1 MSPQL
6 PSPPEILAPVGNWD
20 MLRAAVHNGA
30 DAVYMG
36 MPGFNARGRAH
47 TLELDEL
54 RAMIQYAHL
63 YGVKVFLAFNILIF
77 ERELRDVVGALHDVI
92 PLRPDAFIVQDL
104 GIAALIR
111 HMAPQQA
118 VHASTQMTVTN
129 TEAITLTEDLGMDRY
144 VLGREVSIP
153 EMAKIKAATTKEL
166 EVFVHGALCVSYSGQ
181 CLTSESLG
189 GRSANR
195 GQCAQSCR
203 LQYDLIVDG
212 EKRELGEKSYLVSP
226 QDLCGLDDVP
236 RLVELGIE
244 SFKIEGRLKSPEYV
258 ATTARAYKERSVG
271 DLSPSQTR
279 ARKDEM
285 ARVYSRGFFNGW
297 FDGVNHQRL
306 VPAHLSSHHGL
317 YLGVVTSV
325 DTDGITIDTE
335 HAIEA
340 GEGMVFVDHDS
351 KEEIGSTVF
360 GTRSDKR
367 GVKASFSRSFA
378 LEKVTEGMHA
388 YVNSSQRLE
397 SEVRK
402 SFSDKSRLKKI
413 PLNIRVIGAVGDYLV
428 VTATDADGHIATAR
442 SQSPLQQAA
451 RAPLST
457 ESLRAELGALAGT
470 VFALSEFSN
479 ALAGDCFLHSRE
491 LKEIRRSLCHDLEHS
506 RMTRASIPIRSHEE
520 MEAWIR
526 HHHAPHIPAGQ
537 PRLNVL
543 VRELGQLEGLD
554 QLPIST
560 VFLDFEFGKEYGP
573 AAERVRGMGYKVGI
587 ATTRILK
594 PGELAHLKVIERLK
608 PDEVLVRNLGALE
621 YLRRSGLTLVGDFSL
636 NITNSISASYLLS
649 KGLSRICPSY
659 DLNREQLLELA
670 DSCDASKLEVT
681 AHHYIPAFH
690 MEHCVFAAF
699 LSKGSSYR
707 DCGRPCE
714 KHRVE
719 LRDSKGAL
727 HPLKADAECR
737 NTMFNGVPQSAGT
750 LIPDLQARSVST
762 FRVDG
767 LFEDAETLR
776 MKVQAYAEVLC
787 EGVPITSAMAK
798 LGMSDR
804 YGVTNG
810 QLYNIRG
817 YQDRKKEFAA
827 LATLGDVADPG
838 LKAILPAE
846 TRSAPPS
853 TADSTSQSRYCPT
866 REKPTG

>member
-1 MSPQL
+1 MSL
-6 PSPPEILAPVGNWD
+6 PKPSTPEILSPVGNWD

-36 MPGFNARGRAH
+36 MPGFNARGRAP

-77 ERELRDVVGALHDVI
+77 ERELEDVVDALRDVI

-111 HMAPQQA
+111 HMAPNQA

-129 TEAITLTEDLGMDRY
+129 PEAISLTEDLGMARY

-212 EKRELGEKSYLVSP
+212 KKRELGEKSYLVSP
-226 QDLCGLDDVP
+226 QDLCGLEDVP
-236 RLVELGIE
+236 RLVEIGIE

-271 DLSPSQTR
+271 NLSPSQTR
-279 ARKDEM
+279 AKEEEM
-285 ARVYSRGFFNGW
+285 ARVYSRGFFNGG

-317 YLGVVTSV
+317 YLGEVSSIAS
-325 DTDGITIDTE
+325 DGVIIDTE
-335 HAIEA
+335 QAIDA
-340 GEGMVFVDHDS
+340 GDGIVFVDHAS
-351 KEEIGSTVF
+351 KEEVGSTVF
-360 GTRSDKR
+360 GIRSDKR
-367 GVKASFSRSFA
+367 GARVSFSRSFS
-378 LEKVTEGMHA
+378 LGKVREGMHA
-388 YVNSSQRLE
+388 YVNSSPHLE
-397 SEVRK
+397 AEVRK
-402 SFSDKSRLKKI
+402 SFTDKNAMKKI
-413 PLNIRVIGAVGDYLV
+413 PLTLAVFGSIGESLV
-428 VTATDADGHIATAR
+428 VTATDTDGNIATAR
-442 SQSPLQQAA
+442 SESPLQQAA

-457 ESLRAELGALAGT
+457 ESLRAELGALGGT
-470 VFALSEFSN
+470 VFALSEISN
-479 ALAGDCFLHSRE
+479 NIEGSCFLHSKE
-491 LKEIRRSLCHDLEHS
+491 LKEIRRSLCHDLEQQ
-506 RMTRASIPIRSHEE
+506 RMNRLAISIRSGEE
-520 MEAWIR
+520 MREWVR
-526 HHHAPHIPAGQ
+526 SRHAPHASYGKPG
-537 PRLNVL
+537 LNVL
-543 VRELGQLEGLD
+543 IREVSQLDGLAN
-554 QLPIST
+554 LPIAT
-560 VFLDFEFGKEYGP
+560 IFLDFEFGKEYGP
-573 AAERVRGMGYKVGI
+573 AAERVRAMGYQVGI

-594 PGELAHLKVIERLK
+594 PGELAHLKVIERIK

-621 YLRRSGLTLVGDFSL
+621 YLRKSGLTLIGDFSL
-636 NITNSISASYLLS
+636 NVANSISASYLLS

-659 DLNREQLLELA
+659 DLNGEQLLELA
-670 DSCDASKLEVT
+670 SACDASKLEVT

-714 KHRVE
+714 QHRVE

-750 LIPDLQARSVST
+750 LLPALQTRGVST

-767 LFEDAETLR
+767 LFEDGMTLR
-776 MKVQAYAEVLC
+776 AKVEAYADVLFNEVPVAL
-787 EGVPITSAMAK
+787 AMGK

-817 YQDRKKEFAA
+817 YQDRKKEFTSVTA
-827 LATLGDVADPG
+827 LRAVADPG
-838 LKAILPAE
+838 LKAVIPGE
-846 TRSAPPS
+846 
-853 TADSTSQSRYCPT
+853 
-866 REKPTG
+866 

>member
-1 MSPQL
+1 M
-6 PSPPEILAPVGNWD
+6 PSPKPATPEILSPVGNWD

-36 MPGFNARGRAH
+36 MPGFNARGRAP

-63 YGVKVFLAFNILIF
+63 YGIKVFLAFNILIF
-77 ERELRDVVGALHDVI
+77 ERELQDVIDALHDII

-111 HMAPQQA
+111 HMAPDQA
-118 VHASTQMTVTN
+118 VHASTQMTITN
-129 TEAITLTEDLGMDRY
+129 PEAITLTEDLGMERY

-212 EKRELGEKSYLVSP
+212 KKRDLGEKSYLVSP
-226 QDLCGLDDVP
+226 QDLCGLEDVP
-236 RLVELGIE
+236 RLVEIGIE

-258 ATTARAYKERSVG
+258 ATTARAYKERSLG
-271 DLSPSQTR
+271 HLSPSQTR
-279 ARKDEM
+279 AKEDEM

-297 FDGVNHQRL
+297 FDGVDHQRL

-317 YLGVVTSV
+317 YLGEVSSIAS
-325 DTDGITIDTE
+325 DGIVIDTE
-335 HAIEA
+335 QEIEA
-340 GEGMVFVDHDS
+340 GDGIVFVDHLS

-360 GTRSDKR
+360 GIRSDKR
-367 GVKASFSRSFA
+367 GACVSFSRSFS
-378 LEKVTEGMHA
+378 LGKVREGMHA
-388 YVNSSQRLE
+388 YVNSSPHLE
-397 SEVRK
+397 AGVRT
-402 SFSDKSRLKKI
+402 SFTDKNAMKKI
-413 PLNIRVIGAVGDYLV
+413 PLTMAVVGFIGEPLV
-428 VTATDADGHIATAR
+428 VTATDTDGNIATAR
-442 SQSPLQQAA
+442 SESSLQQAA

-457 ESLRAELGALAGT
+457 ESLRAELGALGGT
-470 VFALSEFSN
+470 VFTLSEMTN
-479 ALAGDCFLHSRE
+479 GIAGACFLHSKE
-491 LKEIRRSLCHDLEHS
+491 LKEIRRSLCHDLERQ
-506 RMTRASIPIRSHEE
+506 RMNRASIVLRSREE
-520 MEAWIR
+520 MNEWVR
-526 HHHAPHIPAGQ
+526 SGRAPHTSPDT

-543 VRELGQLEGLD
+543 VRELSQLEGLTN
-554 QLPIST
+554 LPIST
-560 VFLDFEFGKEYGP
+560 IFLDFEFGKEYGP
-573 AAERVRGMGYKVGI
+573 AAERVRAMGYKVGI
-587 ATTRILK
+587 ATTRVLK
-594 PGELAHLKVIERLK
+594 PGELAHLKVIERIK

-621 YLRRSGLTLVGDFSL
+621 YLRTSGLTLIGDFSL
-636 NITNSISASYLLS
+636 NIANSISASYLLS

-659 DLNREQLLELA
+659 DLNGEQLLELA
-670 DSCDASKLEVT
+670 SSCDASKLEVT

-714 KHRVE
+714 RHRVE

-750 LIPDLQARSVST
+750 LLPALQTRGVAT

-767 LFEDAETLR
+767 LFEDGMTLR
-776 MKVQAYAEVLC
+776 AKVEAYADVLFNEVPVAL
-787 EGVPITSAMAK
+787 AMGK

-817 YQDRKKEFAA
+817 YRDRKKEFTSVTA
-827 LATLGDVADPG
+827 LRAVADPG
-838 LKAILPAE
+838 LRAVIPEA
-846 TRSAPPS
+846 
-853 TADSTSQSRYCPT
+853 
-866 REKPTG
+866 

>member
-1 MSPQL
+1 VVD
-6 PSPPEILAPVGNWD
+6 A
-20 MLRAAVHNGA
+20 LR
-30 DAVYMG
+30 
-36 MPGFNARGRAH
+36 
-47 TLELDEL
+47 
-54 RAMIQYAHL
+54 
-63 YGVKVFLAFNILIF
+63 
-77 ERELRDVVGALHDVI
+77 DVI

-111 HMAPQQA
+111 HMAPEQA

-129 TEAITLTEDLGMDRY
+129 PEAITLTEDLGMERY

-153 EMAKIKAATTKEL
+153 EMAKIKAATSKEL

-203 LQYDLIVDG
+203 LPYDLIVDG

-226 QDLCGLDDVP
+226 QDLCGLEDVP
-236 RLVELGIE
+236 RLVDIGIE

-258 ATTARAYKERSVG
+258 ATTARAYKERSIG
-271 DLSPSQTR
+271 RLSPSQTR
-279 ARKDEM
+279 AKEDEM
-285 ARVYSRGFFNGW
+285 SRVYSRGFFNGW

-317 YLGVVTSV
+317 YLGEVSAISSDDIII
-325 DTDGITIDTE
+325 DTDGR
-335 HAIEA
+335 IEA
-340 GEGMVFVDHDS
+340 GDGIVFVDHTS
-351 KEEIGSTVF
+351 KEKLGSTVF
-360 GTRSDKR
+360 GIRSDKR
-367 GVKASFSRSFA
+367 GSRVSFGRSFS
-378 LEKVTEGMHA
+378 LGKVREGMHA
-388 YVNSSQRLE
+388 YLNSSPHLE
-397 SEVRK
+397 AEVRK
-402 SFSDKSRLKKI
+402 SFTDKTLLKKI
-413 PLNIRVIGAVGDYLV
+413 PVEMKVTGTVGEPLV
-428 VTATDADGHIATAR
+428 VTATDIDGNVATA
-442 SQSPLQQAA
+442 SSETSLQQAA

-457 ESLRAELGALAGT
+457 ESIRAELGALGGSIFT
-470 VFALSEFSN
+470 LSEITN
-479 ALAGDCFLHSRE
+479 AITGDCFLHSKE
-491 LKEIRRSLCHDLEHS
+491 LKEIRRSLCHDLEQQ
-506 RMTRASIPIRSHEE
+506 RMNRSPISIRSRQE
-520 MEAWIR
+520 MDEWAR
-526 HHHAPHIPAGQ
+526 EHHAPKLSPDKPH
-537 PRLNVL
+537 LNVL
-543 VRELGQLEGLD
+543 VREVAQLEGLED
-554 QLPIST
+554 LPIST
-560 VFLDFEFGKEYGP
+560 IFLDFEFGKEYGP
-573 AAERVRGMGYKVGI
+573 AAERVRAMGYKVGI

-594 PGELAHLKVIERLK
+594 PGELAHLKVIERIH

-621 YLRRSGLTLVGDFSL
+621 YLRRSGLTLIGDFSL
-636 NITNSISASYLLS
+636 NVANSISASYLLS
-649 KGLSRICPSY
+649 KGLSRFCPSY
-659 DLNREQLLELA
+659 DLNGEQLLELA
-670 DSCDASKLEVT
+670 SSSDASKLEIT

-750 LIPDLQARSVST
+750 LIPDLRTRGVKT

-767 LFEDAETLR
+767 LFEEPATLR
-776 MKVQAYAEVLC
+776 AKVQAYADVLFNEVPVAL
-787 EGVPITSAMAK
+787 AMGK

-817 YQDRKKEFAA
+817 YHDRKKEFASVT
-827 LATLGDVADPG
+827 TLRAVADPG
-838 LKAILPAE
+838 LKAVISGE
-846 TRSAPPS
+846 
-853 TADSTSQSRYCPT
+853 
-866 REKPTG
+866 

>member
-1 MSPQL
+1 MSFKP
-6 PSPPEILAPVGNWD
+6 PSTPEILAPVGNWD
-20 MLRAAVHNGA
+20 MLRAAIHNGA

-36 MPGFNARGRAH
+36 MPGFNARGRAP
-47 TLELDEL
+47 TLELEEL
-54 RAMIQYAHL
+54 GAMIQYAHL

-77 ERELRDVVGALHDVI
+77 ERELQDVVDALREVI

-111 HMAPQQA
+111 HMAPGQA

-129 TEAITLTEDLGMDRY
+129 PEAITLTEDLGMDRY
-144 VLGREVSIP
+144 VLGREVSIA

-212 EKRELGEKSYLVSP
+212 KKQDLGEKSYLVSP

-244 SFKIEGRLKSPEYV
+244 SLKIEGRLKSPEYV
-258 ATTARAYKERSVG
+258 ATTARAYKERSLG
-271 DLSPSQTR
+271 QLSPTQSR
-279 ARKDEM
+279 AKKEEM

-317 YLGVVTSV
+317 YLGVVSSIAP
-325 DTDGITIDTE
+325 DGVTIDTE
-335 HAIEA
+335 HSIEA
-340 GEGMVFVDHDS
+340 GEGLVFVDHGT

-360 GTRSDKR
+360 GTRSEKR
-367 GVKASFSRSFA
+367 GARVSFSRAFA
-378 LEKVTEGMHA
+378 LGKVREGMHA
-388 YVNSSQRLE
+388 YLNSSPHLQA
-397 SEVRK
+397 EVRK
-402 SFSDKSRLKKI
+402 SFTDKNLLKKI
-413 PLNIRVIGAVGDYLV
+413 PVTMNVTGAVGEPLV
-428 VTATDADGHIATAR
+428 ITATDPDGNVATAR
-442 SQSPLQQAA
+442 SGDALQQAA

-457 ESLRAELGALAGT
+457 ESLNAELGALGGT
-470 VFALSEFSN
+470 VFTLATMTN
-479 ALAGDCFLHSRE
+479 AINGACFLHGKE
-491 LKEIRRSLCHDLEHS
+491 LKELRRSLCHDLEQQ
-506 RMTRASIPIRSHEE
+506 RMNRSSIEMCGREE
-520 MEAWIR
+520 MERWIR
-526 HHHAPHIPAGQ
+526 HHHALCTPSNKSH
-537 PRLNVL
+537 LNVL
-543 VRELGQLEGLD
+543 VREVEQLEGLAN
-554 QLPIST
+554 LPIST
-560 VFLDFEFGKEYGP
+560 IFLDFEFGKEFGP
-573 AAERVRGMGYKVGI
+573 AAERVRAKGYKVGI

-621 YLRRSGLTLVGDFSL
+621 YLRKSGLTLIGDFSL
-636 NITNSISASYLLS
+636 NISNSISASYLLS

-659 DLNREQLLELA
+659 DLNGEQLLELA
-670 DSCDASKLEVT
+670 ASCDASKLEVT

-719 LRDSKGAL
+719 LRDSQGAL

-737 NTMFNGVPQSAGT
+737 NTMFNGIPQSAGT
-750 LIPDLQARSVST
+750 LIPALQSRAVST
-762 FRVDG
+762 FRVDA
-767 LFEDAETLR
+767 LFEGAAALR
-776 MKVQAYAEVLC
+776 AKIEAYAEVLFNDIP
-787 EGVPITSAMAK
+787 VSAAMAK

-810 QLYNIRG
+810 QLYNIQG
-817 YQDRKKEFAA
+817 YQDRKKDFASVT
-827 LATLGDVADPG
+827 TLSSVADPG
-838 LKAILPAE
+838 LKPILPRL
-846 TRSAPPS
+846 TPG
-853 TADSTSQSRYCPT
+853 
-866 REKPTG
+866 TGLRLVHPKNI

>member
-1 MSPQL
+1 MSVPN
-6 PSPPEILAPVGNWD
+6 PSTPEILSPVGNWD

-36 MPGFNARGRAH
+36 MPGFNARGRAP

-54 RAMIQYAHL
+54 QAMIQYAHL

-77 ERELRDVVGALHDVI
+77 ERELKDVVDALHDVI

-111 HMAPQQA
+111 EMAPAQA

-129 TEAITLTEDLGMDRY
+129 PEAITLTEDLGMERY

-212 EKRELGEKSYLVSP
+212 EKRELGERSYLVSP
-226 QDLCGLDDVP
+226 QDLCGLEDVP
-236 RLVELGIE
+236 RLVEIGIE

-258 ATTARAYKERSVG
+258 ATTARAYKEQSLG
-271 DLSPSQTR
+271 HLSPSQSR
-279 ARKDEM
+279 AETERM

-297 FDGVNHQRL
+297 FDGVNHQKL
-306 VPAHLSSHHGL
+306 VPAHISSHHGL
-317 YLGVVTSV
+317 PLGAVVSV
-325 DTDGITIDTE
+325 SSDGITIDTN
-335 HAIEA
+335 HPVEA
-340 GEGMVFVDHDS
+340 GEGIVFVDHTS

-360 GTRSDKR
+360 GTRSDKTGSR
-367 GVKASFSRSFA
+367 VSFSRSFPH
-378 LEKVTEGMHA
+378 EKVRPGMHA
-388 YVNSSQRLE
+388 FLNSSPHLDA
-397 SEVRK
+397 EVRK
-402 SFSDKSRLKKI
+402 SFTDKSLLKKI
-413 PLNIRVIGAVGDYLV
+413 HLTMTVTGTVGEPLV
-428 VTATDADGHIATAR
+428 VTATDSDGNVAISR
-442 SQSPLQQAA
+442 SQSILQQAA

-457 ESLRAELGALAGT
+457 ESLVAELGALSGT
-470 VFALSEFSN
+470 VFTLSDITNSITG
-479 ALAGDCFLHSRE
+479 LCFLHSKE
-491 LKEIRRSLCHDLEHS
+491 LKEIRRTLCHDLEKL
-506 RMTRASIPIRSHEE
+506 RIARPSIALRSKEE
-520 MEAWIR
+520 MERWIQE
-526 HHHAPHIPAGQ
+526 HHAAAASTGK

-543 VRELGQLEGLD
+543 IREVEQLEGLEN
-554 QLPIST
+554 LPIST
-560 VFLDFEFGKEYGP
+560 VFLDFEFGKEYGV
-573 AAERVRGMGYKVGI
+573 AAERVRAMGYKVGI

-594 PGELAHLKVIERLK
+594 PGELAHLKVIERIK

-621 YLRRSGLTLVGDFSL
+621 YLRKSGLTLVGDFSL
-636 NITNSISASYLLS
+636 NISNSISASYLLS

-670 DSCDASKLEVT
+670 TSCDPSKLEIT

-750 LIPDLQARSVST
+750 MLPDLQARSVST

-767 LFEDAETLR
+767 LFEDAATLR
-776 MKVQAYAEVLC
+776 KKVEAYAEVLFA
-787 EGVPITSAMAK
+787 GIPVTTAMAK

-817 YQDRKKEFAA
+817 YQDRKKEFASV
-827 LATLGDVADPG
+827 ATLSAVADPG
-838 LKAILPAE
+838 IKAILP
-846 TRSAPPS
+846 S
-853 TADSTSQSRYCPT
+853 
-866 REKPTG
+866 